1 MKNILYLLLFYIGA
15 VKAQNITLLD
25 SLTHYPISAVV
36 IENSKGEI
44 KGISNDKGQVNI
56 SNSSDIVYTSHL
68 SYESKKLNVK
78 NLKEKQEILLSHKI
92 YELPEVILSKQQP
105 DYILLKCYIRT
116 YQYADS
122 IPIYYTEGWI
132 DFYLPKKGNKLQ
144 YNIIAIKAYENTKS
158 KKLQV
163 LKKSPLFMGNNGL
176 FDFIANEHFPLDKNY
191 SLKKKN
197 EQQYS
202 IVYRQQEGAGNIEKK
217 NNEYTCYLNA
227 LFPKDSIRGS
237 FAGRTNVIKHK
248 DVYEKFPASID
259 FEAINSTDFSIY
271 RCLID
276 IKTTFKK
283 DAISLT
289 NIFEIYPFL
298 KEEKNK
304 SEVKNVTLKSDF
316 GNFFHSFN
324 TTYFKN
330 KQTPLQLSLP
340 FESLLEKDLVL
351 LPEKKK

>member
-1 MKNILYLLLFYIGA
+1 M
-15 VKAQNITLLD
+15 
-25 SLTHYPISAVV
+25 
-36 IENSKGEI
+36 
-44 KGISNDKGQVNI
+44 
-56 SNSSDIVYTSHL
+56 
-68 SYESKKLNVK
+68 
-78 NLKEKQEILLSHKI
+78 
-92 YELPEVILSKQQP
+92 
-105 DYILLKCYIRT
+105 
-116 YQYADS
+116 
-122 IPIYYTEGWI
+122 YYTEGWI

-324 TTYFKN
+324 TTYFKD
-330 KQTPLQLSLP
+330 KQTPL
-340 FESLLEKDLVL
+340 
-351 LPEKKK
+351 